1 MIDKNSSVPMYRQI
15 ADALKADIVAG
26 KYDANGNLGTHTQL
40 AENYG
45 VSLITIRKAMKI
57 LEDEQLVDVKQ
68 GKGTFVRNNI
78 PQDTLNSLTGISNI
92 LSSQH
97 ILSQQE
103 VKTFEF
109 IPVPKRLDEDVRAG
123 LGERC
128 LHIERVHTVEQS
140 PAAYADIYLPISFG
154 KFFTKA
160 DVEKG
165 TIYQIYKNKLHIE
178 LGNGRQIIS
187 AAPASR
193 KVAKWLQVSQ
203 PSPVL
208 LAQRRAYSRD
218 GQLIEYM
225 EMYYEYRH
233 YSFEIQQRLSAD

>member
-1 MIDKNSSVPMYRQI
+1 MYRQI

-154 KFFTKA
+154 KFF
-160 DVEKG
+160 
-165 TIYQIYKNKLHIE
+165 
-178 LGNGRQIIS
+178 GRHFKIFF
-187 AAPASR
+187 
-193 KVAKWLQVSQ
+193 
-203 PSPVL
+203 
-208 LAQRRAYSRD
+208 Y
-218 GQLIEYM
+218 
-225 EMYYEYRH
+225 
-233 YSFEIQQRLSAD
+233 F